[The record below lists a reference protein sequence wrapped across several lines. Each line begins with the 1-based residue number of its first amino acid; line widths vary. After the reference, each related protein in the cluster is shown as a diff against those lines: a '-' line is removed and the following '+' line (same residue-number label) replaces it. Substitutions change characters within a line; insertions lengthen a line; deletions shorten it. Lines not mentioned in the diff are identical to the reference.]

1 MNDRELKINLINL
14 QQLAQIG
21 FIIALLI
28 GYFLSYDKKLKLQ
41 NKKGIFTNKESQN
54 IALFQNI
61 LIFIIALT
69 FLYISYKQ
77 YQIAKKENGNSKDF
91 FLQIET
97 SLLSLIASVIGV
109 YIVIKNYRNSTFS
122 ISEIE
127 NI

>member
-41 NKKGIFTNKESQN
+41 NKKGIFSNKESQN

-77 YQIAKKENGNSKDF
+77 YKIAKKENGNSKDF

-97 SLLSLIASVIGV
+97 SLLSFIAAVIGV
-109 YIVIKNYRNSTFS
+109 YIVVKNYRNSTFS